1 MRAPDR
7 VGRTYGARF
16 RGRSDEPRQAAA
28 YREAVA
34 NNSAVRA
41 PKRREPAS
49 ASWLTSRR
57 LLAVVAVGTI
67 VLAGI
72 LIGVSVAGSDGS
84 SAPATVK
91 GATATELLL
100 QGIPQHGLVLG
111 SPKAPVTLVE
121 YGDLQCPICR
131 EFAVAT
137 LPTIV
142 RDYVRTGKV
151 RLEFRGL
158 AFLGAD
164 SDTALRAVVA
174 AGAQGRAWDM
184 IDLLYRNQGEE
195 NTGWVTDS
203 KLRAAAAAIDGL
215 QIDGWQAAR
224 SRAAT
229 QMQLVSM
236 RDQARQLMG
245 AQLRTP
251 TFEVGRSGGQLQYL
265 PISSLDA
272 SAFTPALDQL
282 LGS

>member
-1 MRAPDR
+1 M
-7 VGRTYGARF
+7 
-16 RGRSDEPRQAAA
+16 
-28 YREAVA
+28 A

-131 EFAVAT
+131 EFATAT
-137 LPTIV
+137 LPTII

-151 RLEFRGL
+151 QLEFRGL
-158 AFLGAD
+158 AFIGQD
-164 SDTALRAVVA
+164 SEKALEAVTAA
-174 AGAQGRAWDM
+174 AAQNKSWNM
-184 IDLLYRNQGEE
+184 IDLLYRNQGQE
-195 NTGWVTDS
+195 NSGWVTDS
-203 KLRAAAAAIDGL
+203 TLRAAAAAIPGL
-215 QIDGWQAAR
+215 SVPGWLGDR
-224 SRAAT
+224 GTAAT
-229 QMQLVSM
+229 KAKIAAM
-236 RDQARQLMG
+236 RSQAVALMG
-245 AQLRTP
+245 ASGIRTP
-251 TFEVGRSGGQLQYL
+251 TFEAGRAGQPLQYL
-265 PISSLDA
+265 PITSLDA
-272 SAFTPALDQL
+272 GAFTPTLDQL
-282 LGS
+282 LAQ